1 MRVCVQK
8 CGMIC
13 RKRLCLTVQAEG
25 TESGGGDGDEL
36 SGIQSRV
43 SEDGKC
49 YYKLNLIRSISEAS

>member
-1 MRVCVQK
+1 MSYCTSLGNR
-8 CGMIC
+8 
-13 RKRLCLTVQAEG
+13 EW
-25 TESGGGDGDEL
+25 GGDGDEL